1 MQRRQWLCVRLM
13 RRLMRRC
20 TRQPRE
26 QFLCF
31 LCVEMVLFLFPRP
44 WGLEDR
50 YFLNKIIHIADV
62 IAFLWDFSHGLVN
75 RDFTC
80 KLDQLRTMLT
90 KRDKLLVKPFMV
102 ERYNQHRKKV
112 KSAGPRIDFSS
123 PPIYPHVMVKMK
135 KIQKE
140 NERKA
145 SIERENVRLLQKLG
159 AIMNMSRLENFWNS
173 TRPNF
178 LNREFIYTPRRR
190 SASKTASASSP
201 VQQKQQRDV
210 SGSAARCLA
219 CSGRISTKKNQIVPE
234 ERLPWAPPRK
244 SWNQKILNDTTK
256 PHICCRYCCW
266 FFFNKRTKQI

>member
-1 MQRRQWLCVRLM
+1 MLLRFYGIFHTVWSI
-13 RRLMRRC
+13 
-20 TRQPRE
+20 
-26 QFLCF
+26 
-31 LCVEMVLFLFPRP
+31 
-44 WGLEDR
+44 G
-50 YFLNKIIHIADV
+50 IA
-62 IAFLWDFSHGLVN
+62 
-75 RDFTC
+75 C
-80 KLDQLRTMLT
+80 KLDEFVGTMLT

-178 LNREFIYTPRRR
+178 LSREFIYTPRR
-190 SASKTASASSP
+190 SASKVTSAPSS
-201 VQQKQQRDV
+201 VQQKQEREV
-210 SGSAARCLA
+210 SGSAARCMA

-256 PHICCRYCCW
+256 PHICCRYCC
-266 FFFNKRTKQI
+266 